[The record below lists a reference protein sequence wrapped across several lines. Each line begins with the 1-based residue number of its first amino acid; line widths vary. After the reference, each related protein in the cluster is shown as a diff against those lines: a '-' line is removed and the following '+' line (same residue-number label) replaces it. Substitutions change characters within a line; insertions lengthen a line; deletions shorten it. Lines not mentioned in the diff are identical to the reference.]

1 MTADYV
7 RRWER
12 FSVIFGLTL
21 LSSTLIILFGLSPS
35 VGAVNLTNQSPTNGN
50 YIYQDNTS
58 RDDMAKHLLI
68 ASEHGDVEEVRLG
81 MYSTSGS
88 PKTISIYNAGEGDGG
103 LCRAYGT
110 AARPLT
116 SDFIEVRIS
125 EAGNQ
130 SNNEV
135 YRIKG
140 KDVCNSSMAHN
151 TPDSTSPKFYGTYR
165 GPRLTEEDPDTGLYY
180 LKIAIRYVSPDTLVR
195 NIGSGQISTFKVVGP
210 TDSLIGNIDTGG
222 GGLNN
227 STLAKEVGRAGP
239 VTHKFA
245 FALPCRITD
254 KQNKDVSVYDS
265 DNGLQ
270 AGPPVKFYIAWIDK
284 DNNNKPVALTP
295 SEYVDYNRYPRYNP
309 DNPNALGYRGAFADD
324 IGSIAAFRPR
334 NGTTATATAKIKNMD
349 PDKKYVLIIKN
360 VWGTG
365 TSGGASNFIYV
376 GLPGDSI
383 YGAENFQCPGW
394 ELSPK
399 TVNNATQ
406 VKSGQQAKWR
416 HDVINLGADTTDKA
430 VSWKVRQ
437 FFRSGGTDSPKTT
450 AAQGTIASGGSVGT
464 ILTRRTAYTA
474 KDVDVG
480 KKVCQE
486 IGVKPWKRKGNG
498 DGGLLNRWE
507 YSEPK
512 CIPIGNVGDFT
523 PYADVAPDAAEPQSE
538 YNWSA
543 GVSDGR
549 IDVTTWP
556 GPPAEKQ
563 FKSSRITWQVHKI
576 VYPATVTSTYSGGDS
591 AFACP
596 AGATCTQESSPPGH
610 ARKEPNGNVNISR
623 TGVLG
628 DLAAGSRVCY
638 VSSVYLPPETRPKSR
653 RELWYRVPVYE
664 TGDENGNGIEGE
676 LLRYRKVYHWVEYQK
691 YDYSTRKWRHS
702 DAACIVVAKRPR
714 VQIRGN
720 DLVAQGAVTSGTS
733 SYADGKTYGSFGEY
747 AVLSGGL
754 NGFVGSGAPYTNGS
768 NGSMPSWSRL
778 TFANTDAG
786 SNQYGKF
793 GLIPSAPRIAE
804 YYQARLGS
812 AQNWGGGALT
822 GKSGLYVA
830 NGDVTLPNSNN
841 IHSTVIL
848 YVKGKLTIDGSITY
862 QNGTYDT
869 DSRLPQVILIADTI
883 NIKNSTTQIDSWLVT
898 AARGEDDDGQTGA
911 GSINTCSDVSLTAK
925 LTNAVCDN
933 PLTVNGPVITTSLH
947 LRRTAGARNEDAK
960 GEPAEIF
967 NLRPDAYVWAYRE
980 VQADNRAAQTVDILE
995 LPPRF

>member
-1 MTADYV
+1 MVSWMGKQRSMSLFLGTLLLG
-7 RRWER
+7 
-12 FSVIFGLTL
+12 ITTTL
-21 LSSTLIILFGLSPS
+21 LSLSLVQS
-35 VGAVNLTNQSPTNGN
+35 ASAVNLTNQSPTNGN
-50 YIYQDNTS
+50 YTYQDNPNL
-58 RDDMAKHLLI
+58 DDMAKHLLI
-68 ASEHGDVEEVRLG
+68 ASDHGDVEEVRLG
-81 MYSTSGS
+81 MYSPTGT
-88 PKTISIYNAGEGDGG
+88 PKTISILNAGEGDGG
-103 LCRAYGT
+103 LCRSNGSAV
-110 AARPLT
+110 RPLT
-116 SDFIEVRIS
+116 GYFVQVRIFDANDS
-125 EAGNQ
+125 SREIT
-130 SNNEV
+130 
-135 YRIKG
+135 YRIRG
-140 KDVCNSSMAHN
+140 SDVCNSQMAHN
-151 TPDSTSPKFYGTYR
+151 TSTTANPKFYGTYQT
-165 GPRLTEEDPDTGLYY
+165 PRLTETDSDTGLYY
-180 LKIAIRYVSPDTLVR
+180 LKIAISYIRIDSLPD
-195 NIGSGQISTFKVVGP
+195 NAGNDQAASFKVVGP
-210 TDSLIGNIDTGG
+210 SGSWIGNIDTGDARQP
-222 GGLNN
+222 NN
-227 STLAKEVGRAGP
+227 STLAKETGRAGP
-239 VTHKFA
+239 VTHRFA
-245 FALPCRITD
+245 FAFPCRVID
-254 KQNKDVSVYDS
+254 PSNQKVVLYDA
-265 DNGLQ
+265 DNGIQ
-270 AGPPVKFYIAWIDK
+270 AGPAVRFYIAWLDGDGNEVPLRATEYASHTGATV
-284 DNNNKPVALTP
+284 DN
-295 SEYVDYNRYPRYNP
+295 
-309 DNPNALGYRGAFADD
+309 
-324 IGSIAAFRPR
+324 IGSIRAFRP
-334 NGTTATATAKIKNMD
+334 NDGSENTAKVTLRNMD
-349 PDKKYVLIIKN
+349 PSKKYVLVVKN

-383 YGAENFQCPGW
+383 YGAGNFQCPGW

-399 TVNNATQ
+399 TANNATQ

-416 HDVINLGADTTDKA
+416 HDVVNLGTDTTDKA
-430 VSWKVRQ
+430 VSWKISQ

-474 KDVDVG
+474 RDVDVG

-498 DGGLLNRWE
+498 DGGLLNRWK

-523 PYADVAPDAAEPQSE
+523 PYADVAPDAGEPQSE

-556 GPPAEKQ
+556 GPPRERQ
-563 FKSSRITWQVHKI
+563 FQPSGITWEVHKI
-576 VYPATVTSTYSGGDS
+576 IYPATVTSTYSGGDS
-591 AFACP
+591 AFSCP

-610 ARKEPNGNVNISR
+610 ARKEPNGNVNVAR
-623 TGVLG
+623 TDVLG

-653 RELWYRVPVYE
+653 RELWYREPVYE

-676 LLRYRKVYHWVEYQK
+676 LLRYRRVYHWVEYQK

-714 VQIRGN
+714 IQIRGN

-754 NGFVGSGAPYTNGS
+754 NGFIGSGAPYTNGS

-812 AQNWGGGALT
+812 AQNWTGGSLT
-822 GKSGLYVA
+822 GKSGLYVHD
-830 NGDVTLPNSNN
+830 GDVTLSGGTD
-841 IHSTVIL
+841 IDSTVIL
-848 YVKGKLTIDGSITY
+848 YVKGTLTIDNSITY
-862 QNGTYDT
+862 KDGDYDKN
-869 DSRLPQVILIADTI
+869 SRLPQAILIADNI
-883 NIKNSTTQIDSWLVT
+883 NIKNSAQQIDAWLVT
-898 AARGEDDDGQTGA
+898 ADRDEEGAGQTGK
-911 GSINTCSDVSLTAK
+911 GSINTCSDYLLNEK
-925 LTNAVCDN
+925 LSNAMCDN
-933 PLTVNGPVITTSLH
+933 LLTVNGPVITTTLH
-947 LRRTAGARNEDAK
+947 LRRTAGARNEDGK

-967 NLRPDAYVWAYRE
+967 NLRPDAYLWAYRE
-980 VQADNRAAQTVDILE
+980 VQANNRAAQTVDILE